1 MYLGAN
7 KLVCF
12 LWEYVSIVSYCME
25 AEIKIQGD
33 VLVKGPIPAACPP
46 HEPGTDLVSL
56 GAIVYLTVEGT
67 WLRKVR
73 VLTL

>member
-1 MYLGAN
+1 MLRVGGADMYLGAN

-33 VLVKGPIPAACPP
+33 VLVKGPCPCCLP
-46 HEPGTDLVSL
+46 T
-56 GAIVYLTVEGT
+56 T
-67 WLRKVR
+67 
-73 VLTL
+73 

>member
-1 MYLGAN
+1 MSHSQISEMQYVESWGGSDMYLGAN

-33 VLVKGPIPAACPP
+33 VLVKGPRPCCLP
-46 HEPGTDLVSL
+46 T
-56 GAIVYLTVEGT
+56 T
-67 WLRKVR
+67 
-73 VLTL
+73 